1 MIVNKI
7 IYLLSESLRS
17 IRRSILPSI
26 IASVTI
32 AASLVVLSVS
42 YFLYNN
48 VKIFTT
54 DLKDEYKIEVF
65 FENDLN
71 LEEALDTF
79 NNILLIDGVEEG
91 RFIDK
96 ENAAAIFKEEFDED
110 VINIIGSNPLP
121 FSATYGVSMAYKS
134 FSFIDGIVKK
144 INQLPNIDEAVFPSG
159 SINKF
164 DKISRN
170 ILSFSFLLGLF
181 IMFISL
187 FFISNTIM
195 LIVYSKKNEIKTM
208 ELLGASRIFIKTP
221 YLFEGSLLG
230 LLGGCLSVIIIF
242 WLYKVFIYII
252 DPIFIISSSAYY
264 YIIAM
269 NLIFGTL
276 LGLVGS
282 SRALASS
289 SIK

>member
-1 MIVNKI
+1 MIMNKI
-7 IYLLSESLRS
+7 VYLLSESFRS
-17 IRRSILPSI
+17 ISRSILPSI
-26 IASVTI
+26 ISSLTI

-54 DLKDEYKIEVF
+54 ELKDEYKIEVF
-65 FENDLN
+65 FNSNLN
-71 LEEALDTF
+71 LEEAIDTF
-79 NNILLIDGVEEG
+79 NNILLIDGIEDGTFV
-91 RFIDK
+91 DK
-96 ENAAAIFKEEFDED
+96 DNAAAIFKEEFNED
-110 VINIIGSNPLP
+110 VVNIIGSNPLP
-121 FSATYGVSMAYKS
+121 FSATYGVIATYKS
-134 FSFIDGIVKK
+134 FSSIDEIVKK

-159 SINKF
+159 LVNKF
-164 DKISRN
+164 DRISRN

-208 ELLGASRIFIKTP
+208 ELLGASRFFIKMP

-230 LLGGCLSVIIIF
+230 LLGGGLSVIIIF
-242 WLYKVFIYII
+242 WLYKVFIYIV
-252 DPIFIISSSAYY
+252 DPIFIISSTTYY

>member
-1 MIVNKI
+1 MIINKLT
-7 IYLLSESLRS
+7 YLLSESLKSISRS
-17 IRRSILPSI
+17 IVPSI
-26 IASVTI
+26 ISSLTI

-48 VKIFTT
+48 VKIFTAE
-54 DLKDEYKIEVF
+54 LKDEYKIEVF
-65 FENDLN
+65 FNNDLN
-71 LEEALDTF
+71 LQDAINTF

-91 RFIDK
+91 TFIDK
-96 ENAAAIFKEEFDED
+96 ENAAAIFKEEFDEN

-121 FSATYGVSMAYKS
+121 FSATYGVATSYKS
-134 FSFIDGIVKK
+134 FSSIAGIVKK

-164 DKISRN
+164 DRISRN

-195 LIVYSKKNEIKTM
+195 LVIYSKKDEIKTM
-208 ELLGASRIFIKTP
+208 ELLGASKIFIKTP

-230 LLGGCLSVIIIF
+230 LIGGCLSVIIIF
-242 WLYKVFIYII
+242 WLYKVFVYII
-252 DPIFIISSSAYY
+252 DPIFIISSTTYY
-264 YIIAM
+264 YIIAV

-289 SIK
+289 SIR

>member
-1 MIVNKI
+1 MIMNKI
-7 IYLLSESLRS
+7 IYLLSESFRS
-17 IRRSILPSI
+17 ISRSILPSI
-26 IASVTI
+26 ISSLTI

-48 VKIFTT
+48 VKIFTAE
-54 DLKDEYKIEVF
+54 LKDEYKIEVF
-65 FENDLN
+65 FDNNLN
-71 LEEALDTF
+71 LDEAIDTF
-79 NNILLIDGVEEG
+79 NDILLIDGIEEG
-91 RFIDK
+91 TFIDK
-96 ENAAAIFKEEFDED
+96 ENAAAIFREEFDED

-121 FSATYGVSMAYKS
+121 FSATYGVTEAYKS
-134 FSFIDGIVKK
+134 FSSINEIVKK

-159 SINKF
+159 LINKF

-221 YLFEGSLLG
+221 YLFEGALLG
-230 LLGGCLSVIIIF
+230 LLGGCLSVVIIF

-252 DPIFIISSSAYY
+252 DPQFIISSTTYY
-264 YIIAM
+264 YIITM

>member
-1 MIVNKI
+1 MIINKLT
-7 IYLLSESLRS
+7 YLLSESLKSISRS
-17 IRRSILPSI
+17 IVPSI
-26 IASVTI
+26 ISSLTI

-48 VKIFTT
+48 VKIFTAE
-54 DLKDEYKIEVF
+54 LKDEYKIEVF
-65 FENDLN
+65 FNNDLN
-71 LEEALDTF
+71 LQDAINTF
-79 NNILLIDGVEEG
+79 NDILLIDGVEEG
-91 RFIDK
+91 TFIDK
-96 ENAAAIFKEEFDED
+96 ENAAAIFKEEFDEN

-121 FSATYGVSMAYKS
+121 FSATYGVATSYKS
-134 FSFIDGIVKK
+134 FSSIAGIVKK

-164 DKISRN
+164 DRISRN

-195 LIVYSKKNEIKTM
+195 LVVYSKKDEIKTM
-208 ELLGASRIFIKTP
+208 ELLGASKIFIKTP

-230 LLGGCLSVIIIF
+230 LIGGCLSVIIIF
-242 WLYKVFIYII
+242 WLYKVFVYII
-252 DPIFIISSSAYY
+252 DPIFIISSTTYY
-264 YIIAM
+264 YIIAV

-289 SIK
+289 SIR

>member
-1 MIVNKI
+1 MIMNKI
-7 IYLLSESLRS
+7 IYLLSESFRS
-17 IRRSILPSI
+17 ISRSILPSI
-26 IASVTI
+26 ISSLTI

-48 VKIFTT
+48 VKIFTAE
-54 DLKDEYKIEVF
+54 LKDEYKIEVF
-65 FENDLN
+65 FDSNLN
-71 LEEALDTF
+71 LEESIDVF
-79 NNILLIDGVEEG
+79 NNILLIDGIEEG
-91 RFIDK
+91 TFIDK
-96 ENAAAIFKEEFDED
+96 ENAAKIFKEEFDED

-121 FSATYGVSMAYKS
+121 FSATYGVSEASKS
-134 FSFIDGIVKK
+134 FSSINEIVKK
-144 INQLPNIDEAVFPSG
+144 INQLSNIDEAVFQSG
-159 SINKF
+159 IVNKF

-170 ILSFSFLLGLF
+170 ILSFSFLLGIF

-208 ELLGASRIFIKTP
+208 ELLGASKMFIKTP

-230 LLGGCLSVIIIF
+230 FIGGCLSVIMIF

-252 DPIFIISSSAYY
+252 DPMFIVSSTTYY
-264 YIIAM
+264 YIIAL

>member
-1 MIVNKI
+1 MNKI
-7 IYLLSESLRS
+7 AYLLTESLRS
-17 IRRSILPSI
+17 ISRSILPSI
-26 IASVTI
+26 ISSLTI
-32 AASLVVLSVS
+32 AASLVVMSVS

-48 VKIFTT
+48 VKIFTSE
-54 DLKDEYKIEVF
+54 LKDEYKIEVF
-65 FENDLN
+65 FDNNLN
-71 LEEALDTF
+71 LENSINIF
-79 NNILLIDGVEEG
+79 NDILLIDGIEEG
-91 RFIDK
+91 TFIDK
-96 ENAAAIFKEEFDED
+96 ENAAEIFKEEFDED

-121 FSATYGVSMAYKS
+121 FSATYGVTSNHRS
-134 FSFIDGIVKK
+134 FASISDIVKK
-144 INQLPNIDEAVFPSG
+144 INQLQNVDEAIFSSG
-159 SINKF
+159 SINRF

-195 LIVYSKKNEIKTM
+195 LIIYSKKNEIKTM
-208 ELLGASRIFIKTP
+208 ELLGASKIFIKTP
-221 YLFEGSLLG
+221 YLFEGSFLG
-230 LLGGCLSVIIIF
+230 LIGGCLSVLIIF
-242 WLYKVFIYII
+242 WLYKVFIYIV
-252 DPIFIISSSAYY
+252 DPVFIISSSTYY
-264 YIIAM
+264 YIIAL

>member
-1 MIVNKI
+1 MIMNKI
-7 IYLLSESLRS
+7 VYLLSESFRS
-17 IRRSILPSI
+17 ISRSILPSI
-26 IASVTI
+26 ISSLTI

-54 DLKDEYKIEVF
+54 ELKDEYKIEVF
-65 FENDLN
+65 FNSNLN
-71 LEEALDTF
+71 LEEAIDTF
-79 NNILLIDGVEEG
+79 NNILLIDGIEDGTFV
-91 RFIDK
+91 DK
-96 ENAAAIFKEEFDED
+96 DNAAAIFKEEFNED
-110 VINIIGSNPLP
+110 VVNIIGSNPLP
-121 FSATYGVSMAYKS
+121 FSATYGVIATYKS
-134 FSFIDGIVKK
+134 FSSIDEIVKK

-159 SINKF
+159 LVNKF
-164 DKISRN
+164 DRISRN

-208 ELLGASRIFIKTP
+208 ELLGASRFFIKMP
-221 YLFEGSLLG
+221 YLFEGSMLG
-230 LLGGCLSVIIIF
+230 FIGGSLSVIIIF

-252 DPIFIISSSAYY
+252 DPIFIISSTTYY